1 MKINSYTSL
10 FSVRFATLSQGV
22 IRVLNQFKKDAFLP
36 VAIVLN
42 FFKNR
47 LVNFIF
53 ILSDI
58 PKFFF

>member
-1 MKINSYTSL
+1 MKSYSHASL
-10 FSVRFATLSQGV
+10 FRFATLSQGV
-22 IRVLNQFKKDAFLP
+22 IGVLNQFKKDSFFP

-42 FFKNR
+42 FFKKR

-53 ILSDI
+53 ILGNI

>member
-1 MKINSYTSL
+1 MKINSHAFL
-10 FSVRFATLSQGV
+10 FRFATLSQGV
-22 IRVLNQFKKDAFLP
+22 VGILNQFKKDAFLP

-42 FFKNR
+42 FFKNG
-47 LVNFIF
+47 LINFIF